1 MRAAC
6 DAFEDRQLIADT
18 RLRAAMGA
26 QHLQYLKDECQLTRD
41 VLDRAT
47 CLLFDSA
54 RANGRHTS
62 IAPSRSRRRQ
72 SPGRGNARRC
82 MGGAPYLSVFR

>member
-54 RANGRHTS
+54 RANGRIPRS
-62 IAPSRSRRRQ
+62 LPREAVDGSRRDVATRAAAWV
-72 SPGRGNARRC
+72 AR
-82 MGGAPYLSVFR
+82 PT

>member
-54 RANGRHTS
+54 LVLTGG
-62 IAPSRSRRRQ
+62 IPQ
-72 SPGRGNARRC
+72 PLPGEAADGARRDI
-82 MGGAPYLSVFR
+82 S